1 MGTSRTTQR
10 VAANVRAEL
19 AVRQIKP
26 AQLAAALRISTSTM
40 DRRLKAQ
47 TEWPVD
53 DLELVADFLGLTVA
67 SLLSERAVA

>member
-1 MGTSRTTQR
+1 MGTSSTTQR

-26 AQLAAALRISTSTM
+26 ARLAAALGIATSTM

-53 DLELVADFLGLTVA
+53 DLVTVADFLGLTVA
-67 SLLSERAVA
+67 SLLMDRDAA